1 VAIADATLW
10 GFPDVLTNMFLGSGL
25 AMILFTC
32 MIGQLNSQV
41 TASCSTTSTTT
52 SRSSLWVSNAIEFS
66 GLLHSSYLI
75 QMLVAKPS
83 TIESN
88 EHHAL
93 EPELSSTS
101 AALDRSPSSDFPS
114 SL

>member
-1 VAIADATLW
+1 MPLGIS
-10 GFPDVLTNMFLGSGL
+10 DVLTNMFLGSGL

-41 TASCSTTSTTT
+41 TASLCSTTSTTT
-52 SRSSLWVSNAIEFS
+52 SLCFWVSNAIEFS

-75 QMLVAKPS
+75 QMLVAKLAVRQ
-83 TIESN
+83 SN
-88 EHHAL
+88 QMRHHAL
-93 EPELSSTS
+93 GELLLLF

-114 SL
+114 L